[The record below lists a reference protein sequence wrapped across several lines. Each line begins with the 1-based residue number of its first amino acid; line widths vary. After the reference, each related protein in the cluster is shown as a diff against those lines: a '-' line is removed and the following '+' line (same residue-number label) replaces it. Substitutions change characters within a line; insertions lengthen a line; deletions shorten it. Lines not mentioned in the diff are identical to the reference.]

1 MKSLLSNQIKAKN
14 HLQGWKVGALFME
27 PGTAKTRVALELVNQ
42 SPCDGVIWVAP
53 LRTIQNAK
61 DEVAKW
67 GGFNIPAYYYGVE
80 SISQSDRIFNNMMS
94 DLDKCKNPFVVCDE
108 SLKIKN
114 KRSKRTQRMLLVG
127 SKVEYKLI
135 LNGTPIS
142 RDLLDLW
149 AQMEFL
155 SPLILNMTYNEFK
168 DTFCKY
174 TQVKERRCGRVFFK
188 EFITGYENVDYLYS
202 LIRHYVF
209 RCSLTLQITQ
219 FYHTI
224 DYYLTADEM
233 EEYNAIKL
241 EYLCLENILENANI
255 FMAMTQ
261 KLQNF
266 YCTCENKMK
275 EMDELMNKIG
285 EEGTVIFCKFIKS
298 QEECKRRY
306 KKALVLSYQKE
317 SLGLNLQNYNKT
329 VYFDKTWD
337 YAMREQSTNRTYRT
351 GQEHNCEYWDLTGNV
366 GLEGLIDKNISKK
379 VSVSQYLKSV
389 TIEDL
394 KNEI

>member
-1 MKSLLSNQIKAKN
+1 MKSLLSNQIEAKN

-80 SISQSDRIFNNMMS
+80 SISQSDRIYHDMLA
-94 DLDKCKNPFVVCDE
+94 DLGKCKNPFVVCDE

-114 KRSKRTQRMLLVG
+114 RNSKRTQRMLFIG
-127 SKVEYKLI
+127 SMVEYKLI

-142 RDLLDLW
+142 RDMLDLW
-149 AQMEFL
+149 TQMEFL
-155 SPLILNMTYNEFK
+155 SPLILNMSYNEFK

-174 TQVKERRCGRVFFK
+174 TQIKERKYGKVFFK

-209 RCSLTLQITQ
+209 RCSLTLQISQ
-219 FYHTI
+219 YYHTI
-224 DYYLTADEM
+224 DYTLTKDEL
-233 EEYNAIKL
+233 EEYNDIKR

-261 KLQNF
+261 KLQNY

-275 EMDELMNKIG
+275 VMDELMKKIG
-285 EEGTVIFCKFIKS
+285 KEDTAIFCKFVKS
-298 QEECKRRY
+298 QEECKKRY
-306 KKALVLSYQKE
+306 PKALVLSYQKE
-317 SLGLNLQNYNKT
+317 SLGLNLQDYHKT

-337 YAMREQSTNRTYRT
+337 YALREQSTNRTYRT
-351 GQEHNCEYWDLTGNV
+351 GQEYDCEYWDLTGNV
-366 GLEGLIDKNISKK
+366 GLENLIDKNISKK
-379 VSVSQYLKSV
+379 ISVSQYLKSI

-394 KNEI
+394 KNDI